1 MDAVCF
7 AIGVDLGASPRAHAL
22 GPRRVSLSTIASPRP
37 PGPRPLRTRLGNEG
51 RAARN
56 AREGGTCVSL
66 GRDGAAR
73 RVQRQ
78 DQATPYSPCMTS
90 PSRRLFHSSSLM
102 IRACAPSPNRDAG
115 LASRALPCPF
125 ARALSHTL
133 LSVRFMPCVCCL
145 LRQLPAAAVPSSALC
160 LSVYVREC
168 ERAGVGNNQ
177 QFTLASVWWA
187 GPRVWHSRRTA
198 QSWESAPRSVWTVLR
213 IRITKGEYEILILE
227 KNCYEGFKKPKKKS
241 SPSTTHAK
249 PAGAIGETLPGRAVC
264 IPSDALWNGR

>member
-1 MDAVCF
+1 MHV
-7 AIGVDLGASPRAHAL
+7 
-22 GPRRVSLSTIASPRP
+22 RRRGLCCVRIARSAP
-37 PGPRPLRTRLGNEG
+37 
-51 RAARN
+51 
-56 AREGGTCVSL
+56 CVSL

-90 PSRRLFHSSSLM
+90 PSRRLFPSSSLM

-168 ERAGVGNNQ
+168 ERAAAGNNQ

-213 IRITKGEYEILILE
+213 IRYEILILE
-227 KNCYEGFKKPKKKS
+227 KNCYEGFKKPKKKYA
-241 SPSTTHAK
+241 PSTTHAK
-249 PAGAIGETLPGRAVC
+249 SAGAIGETLPGRAVC